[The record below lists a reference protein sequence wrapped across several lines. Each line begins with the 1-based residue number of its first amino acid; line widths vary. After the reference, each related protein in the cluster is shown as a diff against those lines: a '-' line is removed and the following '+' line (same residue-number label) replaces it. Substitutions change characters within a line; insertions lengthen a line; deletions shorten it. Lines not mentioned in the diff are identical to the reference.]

1 VSRLPVAAFV
11 ALVLATIA
19 AFFVTQHLKV
29 TTPLLAGTPAPH
41 PAAINPVN
49 GRVCRGPGGELVDH
63 KVMKVSFYLLHRS
76 DDVNVY
82 IVDGDGSIVRTLAT
96 GRHLGIKNRGQ
107 GTFFWRGREDDG
119 SIAPDGTYYVRVALV
134 HQGRTVEIS
143 NSAGAE
149 PVTVLTQA
157 PRPVVISVA
166 PALIPQNGASV
177 TIRFRGEGRRDS
189 GRVLIYRTSLPG
201 APRLVK
207 SFGVGRRRSTVV
219 WDGRI
224 HGRPAPPGTYLV
236 GFRVT
241 DAACNVGSFPRTLP
255 PPPGSTP
262 HAGVTVRY
270 LAAQPPLDP
279 VPAGSSALVF
289 VDSRRQPYR
298 WALRRA
304 GVSPATVAGTGRAV
318 SAGASASVSL
328 RVRVPAGSPGL
339 YALSVRSG
347 SHRTA
352 VPIVV
357 SAPRP
362 APVLVVLP
370 ALTWQGLNPVDDDG
384 DGLPNTLPGDGPVKL
399 ARPYANGLPAG
410 LEQESALLAYLSRNR
425 LRYDLTTDL
434 ALLDGSG
441 PTLSGRTGVVLTGP
455 ERWVPTS
462 LAASLRAYVQ
472 AGGHLL
478 SLGIDSLRRSVTLSG
493 GRALDPRP
501 AEPTDVLGARKGA
514 LVTGNHDLILP
525 QQDGLGLF
533 SGSGGALR
541 GYPAY
546 EPITS
551 VSAAG
556 KISTS
561 AGANPSAPSV
571 VGYTLG
577 HGVVV
582 DIGLAGFAQSLE
594 HNVGAQE
601 LVTRLWSVLS
611 R

>member
-29 TTPLLAGTPAPH
+29 TTPLLAGAPAPH
-41 PAAINPVN
+41 PSAINPVS
-49 GRVCRGPGGELVDH
+49 GRICKGPGGALVDH
-63 KVMKVSFYLLHRS
+63 RVMKVSFYLLHRS
-76 DDVNVY
+76 DDVDVY
-82 IVDGDGSIVRTLAT
+82 IVDSNRSIVRTLAT
-96 GRHLGIKNRGQ
+96 GRHLGIRNRGQ

-119 SIAPDGTYYVRVALV
+119 RLAPDGTYYVRVSLI

-149 PVTVLTQA
+149 PITVLSRA
-157 PRPVVISVA
+157 PRPVVTSVA
-166 PALIPQNGASV
+166 PQLIPENGAPV
-177 TIRFRGEGRRDS
+177 AIRFRGNGGRS
-189 GRVLIYRTSLPG
+189 GKVLVYRTDLPG
-201 APRLVK
+201 GPRLVK
-207 SFGVGRRRSTVV
+207 SFGTSSRRSQAL

-224 HGRPAPPGTYLV
+224 LGQPAPQGVYLI
-236 GFRVT
+236 GFQVS
-241 DAACNVGSFPRTLP
+241 DGACNVGQFPPSLP

-270 LAAQPPLDP
+270 LAVQPPLNP
-279 VPAGSSALVF
+279 VPAGSSTLVY

-298 WALRRA
+298 WTLRSA
-304 GVSPATVAGTGRAV
+304 AVGHSTVSGTARPVLSEV
-318 SAGASASVSL
+318 SSSVQL
-328 RVRVPAGSPGL
+328 RVHVPAGAPGL

-347 SHRTA
+347 PHRTT

-384 DGLPNTLPGDGPVKL
+384 DGLPNTLQNGGPVKL
-399 ARPYANGLPAG
+399 ARPFADGLPAG
-410 LEQESALLAYLSRNR
+410 LGGEAALLAFLTQNH

-441 PTLSGRTGVVLTGP
+441 PTLSGRRGVVLAGS
-455 ERWVPTS
+455 ERWAPPS
-462 LAASLRAYVQ
+462 LGASLRAYVQ

-478 SLGIDSLRRSVTLSG
+478 SLGIDSLRRGVTLSAG
-493 GRALDPRP
+493 QALHPRP
-501 AEPTDVLGARKGA
+501 AAAADVLGARMGA
-514 LVTGNHDLILP
+514 LVTGSRDLILV
-525 QQDGLGLF
+525 QKDGLGLF
-533 SGSGGALR
+533 AGGSGALP

-546 EPITS
+546 EPIIS
-551 VSAAG
+551 VSAPG
-556 KISTS
+556 KIATS
-561 AGANPSAPSV
+561 AGADPSAPSV
-571 VGYTLG
+571 VGYRLG
-577 HGVVV
+577 RGWIV
-582 DIGLAGFAQSLE
+582 DIGLVGFARSLG
-594 HNVGAQE
+594 HNVGAHE

>member
-41 PAAINPVN
+41 PAAINPVS
-49 GRVCRGPGGELVDH
+49 GRICKGPGGEFVDH
-63 KVMKVSFYLLHRS
+63 RVMKVSFYLLHRS
-76 DDVNVY
+76 DDVDVY
-82 IVDGDGSIVRTLAT
+82 IVDRNGSIVRTLAT
-96 GRHLGIKNRGQ
+96 GRRLGIKNRGE

-119 SIAPDGTYYVRVALV
+119 SPAPDGTYYIRVALV

-149 PVTVLTQA
+149 PITVQSRA
-157 PRPVVISVA
+157 PRPVVTSVT
-166 PALIPQNGASV
+166 PQLIPQNATPV
-177 TIRFRGEGRRDS
+177 TIRFSGTDRRS
-189 GRVLIYRTSLPG
+189 GNVLVYRTDLPG
-201 APRLVK
+201 GPRLVK
-207 SFGVGRRRSTVV
+207 SFGTPRRRTQAL
-219 WDGRI
+219 WDGKI
-224 HGRPAPPGTYLV
+224 HAQPAPQGVYLI

-241 DAACNVGSFPRTLP
+241 DAACNVGRFPRRLP
-255 PPPGSTP
+255 PSPGSTP

-270 LAAQPPLDP
+270 LAAQPPLE
-279 VPAGSSALVF
+279 PAQAGTSTLVYI
-289 VDSRRQPYR
+289 DSRQQPYR
-298 WALRRA
+298 WSLRRA
-304 GVSPATVAGTGRAV
+304 GVSPTTAAGAGRALA
-318 SAGASASVSL
+318 AGASRGVQL
-328 RVRVPAGSPGL
+328 RVPVPAGSPGL
-339 YALSVRSG
+339 YALRIRSG
-347 SHRTA
+347 SHRTT

-384 DGLPNTLPGDGPVKL
+384 DGLPNTLPSGGPVKL
-399 ARPYANGLPAG
+399 ARPFADGLPAG
-410 LEQESALLAYLSRNR
+410 IDQEAALLSYLASNH

-441 PTLSGRTGVVLTGP
+441 PTLSGRAGVVLAGS
-455 ERWVPTS
+455 EQWVPAS

-478 SLGIDSLRRSVTLSG
+478 SLGIDSLRRGVTLSG
-493 GRALDPRP
+493 GEALHPGP
-501 AEPTDVLGARKGA
+501 AAATDVLGARKGT
-514 LVTGNHDLILP
+514 LVNGNHDLILV
-525 QQDGLGLF
+525 QKDGLGLF

-551 VSAAG
+551 VSAPG
-556 KISTS
+556 KVSSS
-561 AGANPSAPSV
+561 AGANPSAPSL

-577 HGVVV
+577 RGVIV
-582 DIGLAGFAQSLE
+582 DIGLVGFARSLE
-594 HNVGAQE
+594 HNIGAQE